1 MKEKK
6 QILGMNRFEKNDS
19 VTLDSELASQIAR
32 REGTQGASSVLFYQ
46 RPIEMVSARGVWM
59 NDAAGNRYLDMYNNV
74 PGVGHCHP
82 RVVEAMSRQAG
93 LLNTNTRYLFPV
105 LESYSE
111 TLLATFPAPLTNV
124 VFTCTGSESNDIAL
138 RMARMVTGKQGIIVT
153 ESAYHGNTSAVM
165 EVSPS
170 GHKRQHLPPY
180 VRIVP
185 APDAGALQP
194 GQQIAEVFAGA
205 VQSAIDSLAAEG
217 FGCAALLVD
226 TIFSSD
232 GIYADPPG
240 FLSLA
245 VERVRAS
252 GGVFIAD
259 EVQPGFG
266 RTGTHYW
273 GFQRHELVPDIVTLG
288 KPMGNGFP
296 MAAVITR
303 PELLDQFS
311 QETEY
316 FNTFGGNPVAAA
328 VGLAVMEVIR
338 EEELLANAEHCGQY
352 LRAELRGLA
361 DQYSVISD
369 VRGAGLFNAVEFSL
383 PGTREPDAALARWVI
398 NALKDEGILIGAAGA
413 YGNCLKIRPPL
424 CFSASNADFFIN
436 KLAAVMNRYQQN

>member
-1 MKEKK
+1 MKERK

-19 VTLDSELASQIAR
+19 VALDSELASQIVR
-32 REGTQGASSVLFYQ
+32 RQDTQGASSVLFYQ

-59 NDAAGNRYLDMYNNV
+59 YDTAGNSYLDMYNNV

-82 RVVEAMSRQAG
+82 RVVEALSKQAG

-111 TLLATFPAPLTNV
+111 ALLATFPAPLTNV

-138 RMARMVTGKQGIIVT
+138 RIARMATGKQGIIVT

-170 GHKRQHLPPY
+170 GHKRQQLPPY
-180 VRIVP
+180 VRTIP
-185 APDAGALQP
+185 APDANSLQP
-194 GQQIAEVFAGA
+194 GQDVAEVFARE
-205 VQSAIDSLAAEG
+205 VQSAIESLAAEG
-217 FGCAALLVD
+217 IGCAALLVD

-232 GIYADPPG
+232 GVYADPAG
-240 FLSLA
+240 FLRLA
-245 VERVRAS
+245 VEKVRAS
-252 GGVFIAD
+252 GGLFIAD

-273 GFQRHELVPDIVTLG
+273 GFLRHGLVPDIVTLG

-296 MAAVITR
+296 MAALITR
-303 PELLDQFS
+303 PELLDRFN

-328 VGLAVMEVIR
+328 VGLAVLQVIR
-338 EEELLANAEHCGQY
+338 EEELLANAAHCGQY
-352 LRAELRGLA
+352 LRSGLQSLA
-361 DQYSVISD
+361 GQYPGIRD
-369 VRGAGLFNAVEFSL
+369 VRGAGLFNAVEFCK
-383 PGTREPDAALARWVI
+383 PGNSEPDTALARCVI
-398 NALKDEGILIGAAGA
+398 NELKDEGILIGAAGA
-413 YGNCLKIRPPL
+413 YGNSLKIRPPL
-424 CFSASNADFFIN
+424 CFSTSNADFFID
-436 KLAAVMNRYQQN
+436 KFAAVMSRCRRS